1 MCRKILIVA
10 TMLLAGNAYADTYN
24 NLSVQGQLAQPTP
37 IYGVGVRVVSG
48 GQVVGTGTDVDLLP
62 DSNGIFSTQT
72 YITDP
77 WAFRTGEDY
86 ILRLSSPTS
95 GEMLSTFTITG
106 VPFAHVVRGDTNTGD
121 QNIFASYGNAGIGTA
136 SPQYRLVV
144 SSGGSNLMWVAD
156 DGVHAAKFIG
166 DGSDLTGISGVGDSL
181 GTHIATQ
188 TLDMA
193 GYGINNVSTMT
204 ATGLVGARKYQIS
217 NGDVLALK
225 GSSDSGVAIGPNAGQ
240 ANISSGG
247 QSNVFVG
254 KDAGY
259 TTYLGHTNVFV
270 GSGAGYLNGEGY
282 GNTAIGTSAGH
293 NLTTGYYNTYLG
305 AASGQTN
312 TGWAIQD
319 ACVGAFSCRNSNG
332 GNSVLGYNAATE
344 TAGSGNIYIGREAAT
359 NMVSGDGNIVIGA
372 GQELSST
379 SSSNE
384 LNIGGVIFG
393 KLSAK
398 TVGISTRAPQAALD
412 VVSTGTAAN
421 VYVQIWRNGNGVVV
435 ASMTSQGMLYATLA
449 NAGDNLGT
457 HMATQKLDMANNQI
471 LNVSSLTVTG
481 KDASGYSLSLSSGI
495 VMPAGTV
502 TAGLFDGNGAMIT
515 ALNAS
520 NLALGTVADAR
531 LSANINLLGA
541 NQTVA
546 GVKTY
551 ASSVTITA
559 NAFSVAGTTLT
570 VANGTIGI
578 NSAPSPYV
586 PLFVNGSS
594 KGYGIYSYS
603 TRTSGVNNGLV
614 SEITGAAT
622 TNTALFLLAANA
634 TNNRALY
641 IEDGYPSAGANNYA
655 IYDNSGAQ
663 SYFKGNL
670 GIGTTT
676 PTSKLEVVGDSKFSS
691 ATSTTTFSGWVDIGF
706 VDGPTVTANQVADS
720 VCPGG
725 TKVISGGCMTNSY
738 CGQFLSY
745 KLNNTTW
752 RCQCGSV
759 VSMTGTAYCARIK

>member
-1 MCRKILIVA
+1 MCRKTLLTVV
-10 TMLLAGNAYADTYN
+10 MLLAGNVYADTYN
-24 NLSVQGQLAQPTP
+24 NLSIQGQLAQPTP
-37 IYGVGVRVVSG
+37 IYGVGVRVVSE
-48 GQVVGTGTDVDLLP
+48 GQVVGTGTDVNLLP

-77 WAFRTGEDY
+77 WVFRTGEDY

-95 GEMLSTFTITG
+95 GEILSTFTITG
-106 VPFAHVVRGDTNTGD
+106 VPFAHVVRGDANTGD

-156 DGVHAAKFIG
+156 DGVHASKFIG

-282 GNTAIGTSAGH
+282 GNTAIGTSAGY

-344 TAGSGNIYIGREAAT
+344 TAGSGNIYIGREAAK

-421 VYVQIWRNGNGVVV
+421 VYAQIWRNGSGVVV
-435 ASMTSQGMLYATLA
+435 ASMTSQGTLYATLA
-449 NAGDNLGT
+449 NAGDNLGN
-457 HMATQKLDMANNQI
+457 HNATQSLNMAGNQI
-471 LNVSSLTVTG
+471 MNVSSLTVTG
-481 KDASGYSLSLSSGI
+481 KAASGYSLSLSSGI
-495 VMPAGTV
+495 YMPSGVVNAGMLSGT
-502 TAGLFDGNGAMIT
+502 GGGIT
-515 ALNAS
+515 GLNAS
-520 NLALGTVADAR
+520 SLASGTVSDSR
-531 LSANINLLGA
+531 LSTNVMLLNASQAVSGA
-541 NQTVA
+541 KVFS
-546 GVKTY
+546 
-551 ASSVTITA
+551 SSVTV
-559 NAFSVAGTTLT
+559 NGNSFSVGASTL
-570 VANGTIGI
+570 V
-578 NSAPSPYV
+578 
-586 PLFVNGSS
+586 
-594 KGYGIYSYS
+594 
-603 TRTSGVNNGLV
+603 
-614 SEITGAAT
+614 
-622 TNTALFLLAANA
+622 A
-634 TNNRALY
+634 TNARV
-641 IEDGYPSAGANNYA
+641 
-655 IYDNSGAQ
+655 
-663 SYFKGNL
+663 
-670 GIGTTT
+670 GIGTAS
-676 PTSKLEVVGDSKFSS
+676 PSVKFEVSGDSKFSS
-691 ATSTTTFSGWVDIGF
+691 AVSTTTFSGWVDIGLER
-706 VDGPTVTANQVADS
+706 VSNNCGSSQDCSATCS
-720 VCPGG
+720 VGKKAFG
-725 TKVISGGCMTNSY
+725 GGCDTN
-738 CGQFLSY
+738 L
-745 KLNNTTW
+745 
-752 RCQCGSV
+752 
-759 VSMTGTAYCARIK
+759 TAYLQASYPSSDTTYRCRISPASTLIAYVICARVK